1 MKLKPNYESMLYK
14 NDDYKVFNV
23 KPYDHLVDTLIL
35 ACSEDES
42 EEQLLIPVDKA
53 ILVNNIPFFT
63 AMFREDSNWIEGKAN
78 VDQDSEKFESCSELS
93 APNKI
98 NWKDDKISKSK
109 RPDGSQ
115 YLTLK
120 MIFPHKIKP
129 LFFAKFLKSLYTAW
143 MDISEK
149 NCIEYYRVVDYLQ
162 DETTMNRITNFIN
175 KNITF
180 ENSIDLLALTDK
192 FDESINKF
200 YMNNDVDVQEMTTL
214 INYVEKVKNTEP
226 TTFIKVIQNLRKKLW
241 SSACVEIL
249 KVYLSNQEITSCKS
263 DTCISKIISQIKC
276 LFTTCSIQEKFLIYN
291 RCLDIVNSKNQQIYK
306 DIYKDI
312 FCSDLNDSKSGNTIT
327 NSSNTIFKTNIQ
339 LLCQAILDD
348 SEASIKLLRKY
359 CHDKNRQNDM
369 KNARTI
375 KALSQISGV
384 KTRIE
389 AKRVGSKRPDGL
401 EIVDVCENG
410 QIEML
415 KAILQCGADIDRCEL
430 GGTTGKCRH
439 IRTGIKR
446 YYQNYSPL
454 VMACYSKRIEIV
466 KLLLSK
472 KYALHGASE

>member
-1 MKLKPNYESMLYK
+1 MKLKPNLQSIIYR
-14 NDDYKVFNV
+14 NDNYKVFNV
-23 KPYDHLVDTLIL
+23 KPHDHLVDTLIL
-35 ACSEDES
+35 ACSEDDS
-42 EEQLLIPVDKA
+42 EQLLIPVDKA
-53 ILVNNIPFFT
+53 VLVDNIPYFT
-63 AMFREDSNWIEGKAN
+63 AMFREDSNWIEGKPIESHVESDKNSSTDSA
-78 VDQDSEKFESCSELS
+78 VDQESEKSESCSEKS
-93 APNKI
+93 KFTSDKI
-98 NWKDDKISKSK
+98 DWINDKISKSK
-109 RPDGSQ
+109 RTDGNY

-120 MIFPHKIKP
+120 MIFPNKIKP
-129 LFFAKFLKSLYTAW
+129 LFFAKFLKSLYDEW
-143 MDISEK
+143 MDINEA
-149 NCIEYYRVVDYLQ
+149 NCVDYYRVVDYLQ

-415 KAILQCGADIDRCEL
+415 KALLECGADIDGWEW
-430 GGTTGKCRH
+430 GGPRPEGKCRH
-439 IRTGIKR
+439 DGLRGF
-446 YYQNYSPL
+446 L
-454 VMACYSKRIEIV
+454 
-466 KLLLSK
+466 
-472 KYALHGASE
+472 